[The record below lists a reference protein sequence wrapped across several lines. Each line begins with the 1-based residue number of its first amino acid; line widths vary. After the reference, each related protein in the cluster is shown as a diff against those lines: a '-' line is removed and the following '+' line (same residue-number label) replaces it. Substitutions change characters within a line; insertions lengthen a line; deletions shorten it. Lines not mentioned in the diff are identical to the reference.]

1 MTRKECEE
9 KLKQREA
16 QRDELIDA
24 IASLDVQ
31 SATHSAGGGS
41 DSYTNRTIDDMEK
54 KLRRVQ
60 LEIAKLEARLGLRA
74 HPNKIKTIVTR
85 YR

>member
-1 MTRKECEE
+1 MTRQECEE
-9 KLKQREA
+9 RLKKRESDREA
-16 QRDELIDA
+16 IIDA
-24 IASLDVQ
+24 LASLDVQ

-41 DSYTNRTIDDMEK
+41 DSYTNRSVDDLEK
-54 KLRRVQ
+54 KLRRIN

-85 YR
+85 YF